1 MCHFSKIGRT
11 SLVKQ
16 GYGVQTFRITTNSFT
31 KYLVPDAN
39 DNCNGNGNG
48 NDNDNG
54 NTDGN
59 DNLTEFQRRLD
70 LIDSSLYEN
79 QVEFRSI
86 KMNKLITLTTLVGCA
101 TAFTPVNTRVSSHV

>member
-16 GYGVQTFRITTNSFT
+16 GYGVQTFRITTNSST
-31 KYLVPDAN
+31 KYLIPDVN
-39 DNCNGNGNG
+39 DSCNG
-48 NDNDNG
+48 NDNDTG

-86 KMNKLITLTTLVGCA
+86 KMNKLITLTTLVGSA
-101 TAFTPVNTRVSSHV
+101 TAFAPVNTRVSSHV